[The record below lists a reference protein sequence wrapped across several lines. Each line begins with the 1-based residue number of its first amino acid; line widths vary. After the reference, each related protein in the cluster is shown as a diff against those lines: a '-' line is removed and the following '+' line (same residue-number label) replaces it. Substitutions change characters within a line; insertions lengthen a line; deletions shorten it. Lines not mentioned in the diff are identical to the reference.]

1 MDAPL
6 DHEVFS
12 KHLGTKFSISV
23 DGLSSIEAEL
33 SKVTE
38 LHLSPQQ
45 ERFSV
50 VFRGPRESFLS
61 QGTYN
66 FTHPQMGEFSLFIV
80 PMGQDDE
87 GTFYEAVFN
96 RLRKGD

>member
-12 KHLGTKFSISV
+12 KHLGTRFSIAV
-23 DGLSSIEAEL
+23 DGSGSIDAEL

-38 LHLSPQQ
+38 LHLSPHQ

-50 VFRGPRESFLS
+50 VFRGPRDQVLS

-66 FTHPQMGEFSLFIV
+66 FTHQQMGEFSLFIV
-80 PMGQDDE
+80 PMRQDDE
-87 GTFYEAVFN
+87 GMFYEAVFN
-96 RLRKGD
+96 RLRKDD